1 MAGIST
7 DRDPEIEAETS
18 LVLTLTRLSGVTTIS
33 ESGSCVLSVRLFEML
48 ARIDCGVSGKLM
60 VMLEGGRIGEM
71 FREGSV
77 GLMLLL
83 VELFERE
90 ADCVLED
97 FLDSDLLI
105 RRILDLLVKYL
116 SRLVCSERLLMVLG
130 SRTTTF

>member
-1 MAGIST
+1 M
-7 DRDPEIEAETS
+7 
-18 LVLTLTRLSGVTTIS
+18 LTLTRLSGVTTIS